1 MKTTPVI
8 LLLPLLF
15 AFAVSETGNLHS
27 PDLHSPDLHWPISIH
42 IPYCMVFNVQT
53 SGEVSPR
60 IWSCYANVFVFL
72 DRESNQFLKKEIM
85 I

>member
-27 PDLHSPDLHWPISIH
+27 PDLHWPISIY

-60 IWSCYANVFVFL
+60 IWSCYANVSVFL
-72 DRESNQFLKKEIM
+72 DRKSNQFLKK
-85 I
+85 